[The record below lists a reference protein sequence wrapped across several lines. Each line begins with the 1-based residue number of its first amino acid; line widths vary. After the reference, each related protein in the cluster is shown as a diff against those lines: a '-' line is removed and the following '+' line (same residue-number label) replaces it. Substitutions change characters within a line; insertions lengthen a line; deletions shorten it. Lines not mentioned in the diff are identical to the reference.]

1 MQAERIRDFR
11 LGLQERVATR
21 NLATPHGV
29 VRLADAIP
37 DVYDANFLSV
47 EGAAAPSDVLAAE
60 ADGAMADR
68 FHRRV
73 VVERG
78 GAGLADR
85 FSELGWVRSTHLVLA
100 HGREPDRRVDTS
112 MVREATL
119 DALIPLRTRAILA
132 EPWGDPEIAGQLNE
146 MKRIVAHAVQTRFF
160 AVYADDDLAGY
171 CEVRTRDGVA
181 QVEDVEVMAE
191 HRGRGLGRALVQHAL
206 DEGLRSA
213 EVVFLEALA
222 DDWPRELYAKLGFVA
237 VDLADYY
244 TRLPH
249 ALTRLRLR
257 TSRLEVRL
265 GTDAELADLGGADV
279 QRGALASWSADDWT
293 LPLVG
298 FRNGKAIGV
307 RTLRADR
314 FGKTRTVSTIG
325 DGEPDLRAAV
335 LALAYDGLGAERVLA
350 DGAEARPSSI
360 PVEIS
365 GVHRLLPLFGAG

>member
-29 VRLADAIP
+29 VRLADTIP

-47 EGAAAPSDVLAAE
+47 HGAAAAADVLAAE
-60 ADGAMADR
+60 TDEAMSER

-78 GAGLADR
+78 GPGIAEWFA
-85 FSELGWVRSTHLVLA
+85 ELGWVRSTHLVLA
-100 HGREPDRRVDTS
+100 HEREPDRRVDTS
-112 MVREATL
+112 AVREASL
-119 DALIPLRTRAILA
+119 DELIPHRTHAILR

-146 MKRIVAHAVQTRFF
+146 MKRVVARAVPTRFF
-160 AVYADDDLAGY
+160 AVYAGDDLAGY
-171 CEVRTRDGVA
+171 CELRTRDGVA
-181 QVEDVEVMAE
+181 QIEDVEVMTE
-191 HRGRGLGRALVQHAL
+191 HRGYGLGRALVQHAL
-206 DEGLRSA
+206 EQGLRA
-213 EVVFLEALA
+213 ADVVFLEALA

-244 TRLPH
+244 TQLPH

-265 GTDAELADLGGADV
+265 GTDAELAELGGADA
-279 QRGALASWSADDWT
+279 QRAALDSWNADDWT

-307 RTLRADR
+307 RTLHADR
-314 FGKTRTVSTIG
+314 FGKTRTVSTTG
-325 DGEPDLRAAV
+325 DGEPDLRAAA
-335 LALAYDGLGAERVLA
+335 LALAYEGLGATRVLT
-350 DGAEARPSSI
+350 DGGEARPSSI

-365 GVHRLLPLFGAG
+365 GLHRLLPLFGAG